1 MDQEKQPM
9 TRKTTTANEKNGCV
23 KVTIPED
30 TGVKFTGLSKDEL
43 MKIAGTAGWILTRR
57 ALLVLFWL
65 GWVGILAGA
74 VVIIEQAPRCK
85 PIPEMNWWNEGPL
98 YQISNVKDFS
108 DRGLKGTENELRS
121 LLDQAHKKGISIVL
135 NLTPNYEQPSAWFSN
150 ATTVAE
156 KLREACK
163 YWIDKGFDGIFMSA
177 LGDIVET
184 ETWPSIQAIF
194 NKTDGNTKRVLM
206 GSVNGLSMNVDNVS
220 CLLNRSGADLL
231 TIELSDP
238 RKTQEVQ
245 NLYSNHLQ
253 TSMGWSLSRGTLG
266 TPESIRLFHA
276 LLFTLPGTPV
286 FNAGDE
292 MALKAGEK
300 PKKMWDL
307 ESPAEKASATTK
319 AVQKDRIT
327 ARDFFKAFSDLRR
340 RERALLH
347 GEFINLNSSASS
359 LAFLRLWDQ
368 SERFITAINWGND
381 TVPLT
386 LTNSNLPAQAQ
397 VRICIDTT
405 NLAVDSMVSL
415 KTFQLGPLQAVLLS
429 FPYAG

>member
-1 MDQEKQPM
+1 
-9 TRKTTTANEKNGCV
+9 
-23 KVTIPED
+23 
-30 TGVKFTGLSKDEL
+30 

-108 DRGLKGTENELRS
+108 DRGLKGVEEKLDYLNQLKVKGLVLGPIHTVQADQLSSLNLTSIKSEVGTENELRS